1 MTRQQKDSDFTLLF
15 SRSALI
21 SLFLVPSP
29 VIYCIQGIEGG
40 KQTGRSAREEK
51 GSVEITYLHNTDSLH
66 MQ

>member
-40 KQTGRSAREEK
+40 KKNREKCTGREGECGNHIS
-51 GSVEITYLHNTDSLH
+51 TQY
-66 MQ
+66 